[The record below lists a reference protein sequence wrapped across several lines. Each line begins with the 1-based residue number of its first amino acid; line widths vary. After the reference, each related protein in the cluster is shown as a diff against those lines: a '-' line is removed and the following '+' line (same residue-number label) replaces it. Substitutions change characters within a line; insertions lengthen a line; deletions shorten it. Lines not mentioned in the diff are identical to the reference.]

1 MDNAI
6 KQEESHGRDLSH
18 RKPLIVIECHNLRF
32 SQQSIKEEFRDGS
45 SLRGLINELAANP
58 DQAYR
63 IPPLRIFKSGAHYV
77 SLDNRRLACLF
88 ECSRFLRQPLKV
100 RCMLYSPQ
108 FILTH
113 LSKCQASKVRY
124 YWSSAHRGAFVQ
136 VRGASARNAS
146 RVIRVFKTNARSK
159 APKKK
164 HERIKRKRN
173 KCTIHRIGQEF
184 GFLIWSLGPWS
195 LGPWALG
202 PNQPTPFKM
211 ILNRLKSSQSV
222 YAYSVPCDVLGCW
235 WRRCENFGRT
245 FLPKTRPNKSAESF
259 GRKLRPQNS
268 P

>member
-1 MDNAI
+1 MVKRASKLMDNAI

-32 SQQSIKEEFRDGS
+32 SQRSIKENFRDGS

-88 ECSRFLRQPLKV
+88 ECSWFLRQPLEV

-124 YWSSAHRGAFVQ
+124 YWSSVHRGAFVR

-159 APKKK
+159 ALKKK

-173 KCTIHRIGQEF
+173 KCTIHRKETPKRKTDARIHEDAHERTH
-184 GFLIWSLGPWS
+184 SY
-195 LGPWALG
+195 ALA
-202 PNQPTPFKM
+202 P
-211 ILNRLKSSQSV
+211 LNRFIWLM
-222 YAYSVPCDVLGCW
+222 
-235 WRRCENFGRT
+235 
-245 FLPKTRPNKSAESF
+245 
-259 GRKLRPQNS
+259 
-268 P
+268 